1 MHRFYVPEITADA
14 KFVTIGKDETNH
26 LRSVLRMKR
35 GDLISVFDGSGNEF
49 ECELTEIERSGSL
62 ARVIKQVEPASPE
75 SPLAITLAVGLLKGD
90 KYDLVVQK
98 SVELGVHRFY
108 PMVTHRSEMKLS
120 EADRKLERWR
130 KIAFEAAKQCG
141 RAKLMTVEEP
151 ANFSE
156 LVAAEHSGAKIMFA
170 EQGGGKFEQLDAA
183 DEIFVMIGPKGGWE
197 AAEIEAAETNG
208 FTAVTFGGRIMRVE
222 TAAIAICAILQHR
235 FGDMN

>member
-14 KFVTIGKDETNH
+14 EFVQIGKDETKH
-26 LRSVLRMKR
+26 LRSVLRMKP
-35 GDLISVFDGSGNEF
+35 GDAISVFDGSGNEF
-49 ECELTEIERSGSL
+49 ECELTEIGKAESL
-62 ARVIKQVEPASPE
+62 ARIRRQVDPASPE

-98 SVELGVHRFY
+98 SVELGVHRFF
-108 PMVTHRSEMKLS
+108 PMVTHRSEMKMA
-120 EADRKLERWR
+120 EAQRKLERWR

-151 ANFSE
+151 SDFSE
-156 LVAAEHSGAKIMFA
+156 LVAADHSGPKIMFA
-170 EQGGGKFEQLDAA
+170 EQGGGKFDQLEPAN
-183 DEIFVMIGPKGGWE
+183 EMFVMIGPKGGWE
-197 AAEIEAAETNG
+197 PTEIETAEANG

-222 TAAIAICAILQHR
+222 TASIAICAILQHR